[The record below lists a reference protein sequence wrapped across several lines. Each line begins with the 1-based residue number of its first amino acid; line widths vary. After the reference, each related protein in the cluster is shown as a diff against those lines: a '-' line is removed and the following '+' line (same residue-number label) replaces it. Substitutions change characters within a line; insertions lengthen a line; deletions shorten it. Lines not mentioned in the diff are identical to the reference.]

1 MSALY
6 LTALFYDES
15 INQQYGV
22 ESTDLWLRITVEN
35 LKWQCPFVISVNTVN
50 ASTKIDLTEQL
61 NPDDCNFNRY
71 FDLLVSGVNTIASIL
86 WGGAEEACAF
96 IIATRCE
103 TVEVLT
109 HHLRRYLH
117 KPNIIFLD
125 FFICL
130 PLDIWDAFHLQTFRF
145 NVRMKV
151 QVKSNLV
158 CLSRVVSRPVAL
170 NHRV

>member
-86 WGGAEEACAF
+86 
-96 IIATRCE
+96 
-103 TVEVLT
+103 
-109 HHLRRYLH
+109 
-117 KPNIIFLD
+117 
-125 FFICL
+125 
-130 PLDIWDAFHLQTFRF
+130 
-145 NVRMKV
+145 
-151 QVKSNLV
+151 
-158 CLSRVVSRPVAL
+158 
-170 NHRV
+170 